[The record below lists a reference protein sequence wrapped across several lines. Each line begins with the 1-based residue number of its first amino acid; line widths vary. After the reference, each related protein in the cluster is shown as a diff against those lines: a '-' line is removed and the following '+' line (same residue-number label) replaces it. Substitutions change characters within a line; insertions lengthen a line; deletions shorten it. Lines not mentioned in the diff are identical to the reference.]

1 MNFENTLKN
10 SGLRVTQ
17 PRIAI
22 LKFFNASNRSYSLP
36 ELEEKLKVNMDRAT
50 IYRNLLSLHKNGILH
65 QVKDSNG
72 VNKYIQTKRD
82 IAGNHAHFIC
92 LNCGKLECLNNMLIN
107 TPNLPEGYVLK
118 RQEYLVEGQC
128 GHCANL

>member
-10 SGLRVTQ
+10 NGLRVTQ

-22 LKFFNASNRSYSLP
+22 LKFFNSSNRSYSLP
-36 ELEEKLKVNMDRAT
+36 ELEEELKVNMDRAT
-50 IYRNLLSLHKNGILH
+50 IYRNLLSLHKSGILH

-107 TPNLPEGYVLK
+107 TPSLPEGYVLK

-128 GHCANL
+128 SHCASL